1 MPQDASRK
9 LLFSHPRMVED
20 LLTGFVARPWSDAL
34 DFATLENRPAAFVS
48 DGLRQRYGDL
58 LWRLRCGET
67 WLYVPLEFQSTV
79 DRSMAARLLTYTGL
93 LYQDLFRRG
102 ALGPDGKLPPVLPV
116 VFYNGRRSRWTAPL
130 GVTGTVSSV
139 VGALARYQPSLR
151 YFLLDVGRYGVDDLP
166 RGNLVSALIL
176 LENSR
181 SLAELERGLDRLA
194 VWVRGP
200 GERELKRA
208 FGGWIR
214 QVLLRGR
221 FPETALER
229 AAELEEERT
238 MLEEQVEEWTR
249 QWFEDGREEGR
260 KQGRAEERALFLR
273 HLTARKFGVD
283 AELEKERTMLEEQ
296 VEEWTR
302 QWFEDGRKQGRAE
315 ERALLLHRLTARK
328 FGAETAERL
337 SGVLNG
343 LADPERL
350 AEVGEWIIE
359 CETSAELLGRAGSI
373 DQTSDD

>member
-20 LLTGFVARPWSDAL
+20 LLGGFVARPWSDAL

-48 DGLRQRYGDL
+48 DGLRQRYGDS
-58 LWRLRCGET
+58 LWRLRCGGT

-79 DRSMAARLLTYTGL
+79 DRSMAVRLLTYTGL
-93 LYQDLFRRG
+93 LYQDLLR
-102 ALGPDGKLPPVLPV
+102 LGEVDPDGKLPPVLPV
-116 VFYNGRRSRWTAPL
+116 VLYNGRRSRWTVPL
-130 GVTGTVSSV
+130 DVMGTVSSGV
-139 VGALARYQPSLR
+139 EALTWYQPSLR

-166 RGNLVSALIL
+166 HGNLVSALIL
-176 LENSR
+176 LENSHTP
-181 SLAELERGLDRLA
+181 AELQRALDRLA
-194 VWVRGP
+194 ALVRGP

-208 FGGWIR
+208 FGEWIR
-214 QVLLRGR
+214 RVLLRGR
-221 FPETALER
+221 FPEATLER

-249 QWFEDGREEGR
+249 QWFEEGREEGR
-260 KQGRAEERALFLR
+260 KQGRAEERALLR
-273 HLTARKFGVD
+273 
-283 AELEKERTMLEEQ
+283 
-296 VEEWTR
+296 
-302 QWFEDGRKQGRAE
+302 
-315 ERALLLHRLTARK
+315 RLTARK
-328 FGAETAERL
+328 FGAGTAERL

-373 DQTSDD
+373 DQASDD

>member
-20 LLTGFVARPWSDAL
+20 LLTGFVAKRWSNAL
-34 DFATLENRPAAFVS
+34 DFATLESRPAAFVS

-79 DRSMAARLLTYTGL
+79 DRSMAVRLLTYTGL

-130 GVTGTVSSV
+130 DVTDTVSSV

-194 VWVRGP
+194 VWVRGS

-249 QWFEDGREEGR
+249 QWFEDGR
-260 KQGRAEERALFLR
+260 KQGRAEERALLHR
-273 HLTARKFGVD
+273 LTARKFGADVEL
-283 AELEKERTMLEEQ
+283 AEEGTMLEEQ

-302 QWFEDGRKQGRAE
+302 QWFEDGREEGRKQGRAE

-328 FGAETAERL
+328 FGAETADRL

-373 DQTSDD
+373 DQASDD